1 MHRPLVAFIRVNT
14 LILAGLC
21 ATYMWISGR
30 LTATMAAVFASPA
43 FNLGDIRV
51 SGTLAAVRGAF
62 ARRAACP
69 AIQHL
74 DPSATGRSR
83 RRRVACLRAE
93 SFCSRLGQREVPEPR
108 SRIAR

>member
-1 MHRPLVAFIRVNT
+1 MHRPLVAFFADKA
-14 LILAGLC
+14 LILGGLC

-30 LTATMAAVFASPA
+30 LVATMAAVFASPA

-74 DPSATGRSR
+74 DPSTTGRSR
-83 RRRVACLRAE
+83 RRRVACLCAQ
-93 SFCSRLGQREVPEPR
+93 SFCTRLG
-108 SRIAR
+108 

>member
-1 MHRPLVAFIRVNT
+1 MGEKRCSACAALSDKLWVKQVVIHRQVIHRVSPPLVQRAQAWLSTELMHRPLVAFIRVNT

-30 LTATMAAVFASPA
+30 LAATMAAVFASPA

-62 ARRAACP
+62 AR
-69 AIQHL
+69 
-74 DPSATGRSR
+74 
-83 RRRVACLRAE
+83 
-93 SFCSRLGQREVPEPR
+93 
-108 SRIAR
+108 

>member
-1 MHRPLVAFIRVNT
+1 MGEKRCSACAALSDKLWVEWVVIHRPVTHRLSTPLVQRAQGRLSTELMHRPLVGFIRVNT

-62 ARRAACP
+62 AR
-69 AIQHL
+69 
-74 DPSATGRSR
+74 
-83 RRRVACLRAE
+83 
-93 SFCSRLGQREVPEPR
+93 
-108 SRIAR
+108 